1 MDWSA
6 IAAIGEILGAI
17 GVVVSLIYLA
27 TQIRQNLLWLKAPI
41 VESVGNRTVD
51 AMRPMMRNSR

>member
-17 GVVVSLIYLA
+17 GVIVSLTYLGI
-27 TQIRQNLLWLKAPI
+27 QIRQNLLWLKASI
-41 VESVGNRTVD
+41 VKSAGNRTVG
-51 AMRPMMRNSR
+51 AIRPMMRNSR